1 MDPAAERVLSWDG
14 PLKNPL
20 LITLARVL
28 LEHTGPS
35 LNFLRTLNIA
45 IPLYV

>member
-1 MDPAAERVLSWDG
+1 MDSAAERVLSWDG
-14 PLKNPL
+14 PLRIRYM
-20 LITLARVL
+20 ITLARVL